1 MNTAVERMQ
10 HLVGGDRVSPQPI
23 SMWKHFP
30 MADRDTERLAK
41 RVGDFQNTNGWD
53 FLKIPYNGLYSI
65 EDWGSNIA
73 WPTGDLEVGTVV
85 EPSIRSPED
94 WARLEVVSVDA
105 GALGRELATTGRL
118 VERFGGTV
126 PVIGTVF
133 SPLTTAIKM
142 TGEAI
147 FDHITSDARLLH
159 RGLEVITAT
168 TVNFVRALVV
178 LGVDGIFFATQ
189 LATRDR
195 LDVAAYHEFGRGYDL
210 EVLAAAEAL
219 WFNMLHIHG
228 AQPMFQELEHYPVAA
243 INWHDRIT
251 SVSLRDARTLTDKI
265 LIGGIDEN
273 DTLATGSDAAI
284 EAEAREAVSQD
295 PDGRLILG
303 PGCVVPLAVDERRLT
318 SLSRAVATL

>member
-1 MNTAVERMQ
+1 MKTALERMKK
-10 HLVGGDRVSPQPI
+10 LVGGDRVSQQPI

-30 MADRDTERLAK
+30 MVDRDTEKVTK
-41 RVGDFQNTNGWD
+41 RISDFQKTNSWD

-65 EDWGSNIA
+65 EDWGSKIK
-73 WPTGDLEVGTVV
+73 WPTNDLEVGQVV
-85 EPSIRSPED
+85 EPSITSPKD
-94 WARLEVVSVDA
+94 WSELETASVDA
-105 GALGRELATTGRL
+105 GALERELRTTGRL
-118 VERFGGTV
+118 IELFGGTI

-147 FDHITSDARLLH
+147 FEHIASDAQLLH

-168 TVNFVRALVV
+168 TVNFVKSLVS
-178 LGVDGIFFATQ
+178 LKVDGIFFATQ
-189 LATRDR
+189 LATKDR
-195 LDVAAYHEFGRGYDL
+195 LDVEVYNEFGRGYDL
-210 EVLAAAEAL
+210 EVLRAAQGA

-228 AQPMFQELEHYPVAA
+228 SQPMFQELENYPVAA

-251 SVSLRDARTLTDKI
+251 SVSLRDGRKMTDKI
-265 LIGGIDEN
+265 LIGGVDEN
-273 DTLATGSDAAI
+273 NTLANGTEADI

-303 PGCVVPLAVDERRLT
+303 PGCVVPLTVDEGRLT
-318 SLSRAVATL
+318 SLSRAVSTF